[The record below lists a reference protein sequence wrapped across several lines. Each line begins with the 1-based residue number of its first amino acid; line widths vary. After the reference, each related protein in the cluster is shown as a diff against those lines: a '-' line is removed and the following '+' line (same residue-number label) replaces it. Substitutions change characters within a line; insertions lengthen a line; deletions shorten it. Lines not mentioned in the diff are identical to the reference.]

1 MKNSANTTGTS
12 SCRDEVAGSA
22 SETYDPPCPAAK
34 QKRPTEAASTPIPP
48 VAERKTA
55 TPDSHATTQAS
66 GTRTDASRWMTTE
79 GSRPEIFTIS
89 ARNPCQS
96 GKAYPG

>member
-1 MKNSANTTGTS
+1 MKKSANTAGTS

-22 SETYDPPCPAAK
+22 SETYEPPCPAAK
-34 QKRPTEAASTPIPP
+34 QKSPTEAASTPIPP

-55 TPDSHATTQAS
+55 TPASQATTHAS
-66 GTRTDASRWMTTE
+66 GTSTEASRWMTTE
-79 GSRPEIFTIS
+79 GSSPESFATS

-96 GKAYPG
+96 GNA